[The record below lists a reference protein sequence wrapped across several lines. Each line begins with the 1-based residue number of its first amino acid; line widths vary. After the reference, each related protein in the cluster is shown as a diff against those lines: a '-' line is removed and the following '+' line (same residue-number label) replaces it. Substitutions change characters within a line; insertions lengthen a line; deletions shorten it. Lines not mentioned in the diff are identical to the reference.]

1 MKSAVVWIT
10 VAVLF
15 AGCAHQ
21 RHLNFS
27 QKTSFSFQT
36 NSSQTRILLEPVS
49 KDINRILIL
58 TLDNNKV
65 INSRAALLPW
75 PIYQFQ
81 EGDIDEDGAPE
92 LFVGVVKACP
102 HDPVVRR
109 RLFVYEVIDGDI
121 RAKWRGTYVSYDLM
135 EFRIVHIDGKTRVRS
150 IEQDKSGTYHIVTY
164 AWASFGPRLI
174 NNQTGG
180 KNYEVAS
187 KIYNSDSFF
196 SPASDMQL
204 SKSGN
209 R

>member
-1 MKSAVVWIT
+1 MNSTIVWIT
-10 VAVLF
+10 AAFLF
-15 AGCAHQ
+15 AGCEHQ
-21 RHLNFS
+21 RTLNFS
-27 QKTSFSFQT
+27 TQTSFSFQT
-36 NSSQTRILLEPVS
+36 NSSQTRILLDPVG

-81 EGDIDEDGAPE
+81 EGDIDEDGVPE

-109 RLFVYEVIDGDI
+109 RLFVYEVLDGDI
-121 RAKWRGTYVSYDLM
+121 RAKWRGTYVAYDLM
-135 EFRIVHIDGKTRVRS
+135 EFRIVQIDGKARIRS
-150 IEQDKSGTYHIVTY
+150 LEQDKSGTYHIVTY

-174 NNQTGG
+174 NNKTGG
-180 KNYEVAS
+180 KNYEKAFE
-187 KIYNSDSFF
+187 IYNSDSFF
-196 SPASDMQL
+196 SPASDIQL
-204 SKSGN
+204 SESGN

>member
-10 VAVLF
+10 VAFIF

-21 RHLNFS
+21 GTLNS
-27 QKTSFSFQT
+27 STQTSFSFQT
-36 NSSQTRILLEPVS
+36 NSSQTRILLDPVG
-49 KDINRILIL
+49 KDISRILIL
-58 TLDNNKV
+58 TLDNDKIV
-65 INSRAALLPW
+65 NSRAALLPW
-75 PIYQFQ
+75 PIYQFGA
-81 EGDIDEDGAPE
+81 GDIDEDNITD
-92 LFVGVVKACP
+92 LFVGVIKACP
-102 HDPVVRR
+102 YDPVVRR

-121 RAKWRGTYVSYDLM
+121 RSKWRGTHVSYDLL
-135 EFRIVHIDGKTRVRS
+135 EFRIIHLDGKTRILS
-150 IEQDKSGTYHIVTY
+150 LEQDKAGLYHIVTY

-180 KNYEVAS
+180 KNYEKAFE
-187 KIYNSDSFF
+187 IFNSDSFF